1 MLQAPAAC
9 TSGTLWERQIQ
20 RPKTDTETKVLPSEP
35 HRGGW
40 GSNEHNIARAYPYPM
55 NLEGSS
61 SSPCV
66 GVFSLRVSGLLFLVI
81 DI

>member
-40 GSNEHNIARAYPYPM
+40 GSNEHNIARAYPYPGFERFVF
-55 NLEGSS
+55 LALCWGVLSS
-61 SSPCV
+61 SV
-66 GVFSLRVSGLLFLVI
+66 RVVVLVI